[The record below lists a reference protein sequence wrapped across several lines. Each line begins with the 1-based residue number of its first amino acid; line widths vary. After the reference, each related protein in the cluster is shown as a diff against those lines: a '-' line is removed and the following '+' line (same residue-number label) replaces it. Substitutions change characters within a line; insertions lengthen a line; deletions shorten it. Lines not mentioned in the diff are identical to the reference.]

1 MLRWMMFTLGLAL
14 VACAGLSPLSTE
26 TTEPTAATPPANLP
40 TDTVTPP
47 ATLPASPS
55 PVSVESLPEPS
66 TAAWVPVI
74 GGLQRPVDLKHAGDG
89 RLFVVEKQGVIRIVR
104 EDVLLPERFLDLRD
118 RVGSGASEQGLL
130 GLAFH
135 PRFAENGRLFVNYTD
150 VAGDTVIARYQ
161 ASGDRADPVSEVIL
175 LHIPQPFANHNGG
188 ALAFGPDGYLYV
200 GTGDG
205 GSGGDPQGNG
215 QSLNT
220 LLGKILRLD
229 VDGGG
234 PYAIPADN
242 PFAGSAGGAPE
253 IWAYGLRN
261 PWRIA
266 YDRPTGDLYIG
277 DVGQNRWE
285 EIDVVP
291 AGAPGGANFGWNI
304 REGLH
309 AYAGDPTSGLIEP
322 AAEYS
327 HDFGC
332 SVTGGL
338 VVHDPALPAWDGTY
352 LYGDYCSG
360 RVWGLRRSADG
371 TWLNGLLYESGVSIS
386 SFGEGADGRIYLL
399 DYAGTI
405 YRLAA
410 AG

>member
-1 MLRWMMFTLGLAL
+1 ML
-14 VACAGLSPLSTE
+14 
-26 TTEPTAATPPANLP
+26 
-40 TDTVTPP
+40 
-47 ATLPASPS
+47 
-55 PVSVESLPEPS
+55 
-66 TAAWVPVI
+66 
-74 GGLQRPVDLKHAGDG
+74 
-89 RLFVVEKQGVIRIVR
+89 
-104 EDVLLPERFLDLRD
+104 
-118 RVGSGASEQGLL
+118 
-130 GLAFH
+130 
-135 PRFAENGRLFVNYTD
+135 
-150 VAGDTVIARYQ
+150 AGDTVIARYL
-161 ASGDRADPVSEVIL
+161 ASGDRADPASEVIL
-175 LHIPQPFANHNGG
+175 LRIPQPFANHNGG
-188 ALAFGPDGYLYV
+188 ALAFGPDGYLYI

-215 QSLNT
+215 QSVNT

-229 VDGGG
+229 VDGGE
-234 PYAIPADN
+234 PYAVPADN
-242 PFAGSAGGAPE
+242 PFAGSGGGAPE

-266 YDRPTGDLYIG
+266 FDGPTGDLYIG

-291 AGAPGGANFGWNI
+291 AGAPGGANFGWNV

-309 AYAGDPTSGLIEP
+309 AYAGDSSAGLVDP

-327 HDFGC
+327 HDLGC
-332 SVTGGL
+332 SVTGG
-338 VVHDPALPAWDGTY
+338 VVVRDPALPAWDGTY

-371 TWLNGLLYESGVSIS
+371 AWLNGPLFETGVSIS
-386 SFGEGADGRIYLL
+386 SFGEGSDGRVYLL